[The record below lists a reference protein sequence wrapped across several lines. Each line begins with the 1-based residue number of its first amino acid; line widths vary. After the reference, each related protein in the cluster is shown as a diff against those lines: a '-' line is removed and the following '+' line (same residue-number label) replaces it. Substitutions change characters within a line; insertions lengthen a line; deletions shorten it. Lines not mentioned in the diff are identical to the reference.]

1 MILVGIHKE
10 IHLSRFVKKIQISF
24 SCFIK
29 YNVEKHCWGAHVK
42 MITKV
47 HRGVGP
53 NDYSITYMGGGLS
66 GPTKS
71 DYVIYVR
78 PLR

>member
-1 MILVGIHKE
+1 MIRRIMILVGIHKE
-10 IHLSRFVKKIQISF
+10 IHLSRFVKKIQICF

-53 NDYSITYMGGGLS
+53 NDYSITYMGGGS
-66 GPTKS
+66 FGTHQK
-71 DYVIYVR
+71 
-78 PLR
+78 

>member
-1 MILVGIHKE
+1 MITAYHDSGGNTQGISSQQ
-10 IHLSRFVKKIQISF
+10 ICQKIQISF

-53 NDYSITYMGGGLS
+53 NDYSITYMGGGS
-66 GPTKS
+66 FGTHQK
-71 DYVIYVR
+71 
-78 PLR
+78 